1 MKKAADK
8 PLTVKQAQ
16 FRYQAAITAEVKE
29 LAKMQ
34 ERVAAL
40 NEARAKALQALNTAI
55 VEEENKKAK
64 AQVQQEKQTLPSASR
79 LVPFCPALT
88 V

>member
-40 NEARAKALQALNTAI
+40 NEARAKALQALNNAI

-64 AQVQQEKQTLPSASR
+64 AQSNKKSKPS
-79 LVPFCPALT
+79 PPPAG
-88 V
+88 

>member
-1 MKKAADK
+1 MKKAVEK
-8 PLTVKQAQ
+8 TLTVKQAQ

-34 ERVAAL
+34 KRVAAL
-40 NEARAKALQALNTAI
+40 NECRAQALQDLNTSI

-64 AQVQQEKQTLPSASR
+64 LKADKKSKPKEN
-79 LVPFCPALT
+79 LT
-88 V
+88 